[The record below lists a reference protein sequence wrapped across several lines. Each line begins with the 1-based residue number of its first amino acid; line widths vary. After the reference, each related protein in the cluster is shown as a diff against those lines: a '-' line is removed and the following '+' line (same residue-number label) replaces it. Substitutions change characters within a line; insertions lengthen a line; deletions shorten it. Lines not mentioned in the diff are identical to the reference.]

1 MGAFYGIK
9 IRNQQTN
16 PKTGA
21 AWVLGDVPSLWKP
34 KVKKWLEAHQELGQ

>member
-9 IRNQQTN
+9 IRNQETN

-21 AWVLGDVPSLWKP
+21 AWQLGDVPSLWKD
-34 KVKKWLEAHQELGQ
+34 KTSDWLKKNLG